1 MDALKNEMRLSNR
14 PIQCIDVRSINMLN
28 DGKRLIVAFV
38 SELAL
43 RSPSLSQASTRA
55 RNVILCLFLRYTFL
69 GIKIEFGLRTCDVP
83 LVIISKRKRHMHYK
97 NMPSK
102 RS

>member
-43 RSPSLSQASTRA
+43 RLPSFPGINSSAKRDFVLVFAVHFSRDQHRIRSQD
-55 RNVILCLFLRYTFL
+55 L
-69 GIKIEFGLRTCDVP
+69 
-83 LVIISKRKRHMHYK
+83 
-97 NMPSK
+97 
-102 RS
+102 